1 MKKAD
6 DLILTMIRWIRL
18 AASFFMLLVTA
29 VTVAQ
34 VIARYVF
41 NNPIL
46 WSEEFCMVTLIW
58 FGFFCISTEV
68 YLGGHM
74 SIDVIY
80 DKFPDRIKYL
90 CDILRNVIITFFSAV
105 MTVYTIKVSL
115 VVGKKLLPISRLPK
129 LLIYIPVVASAV
141 LMTVYG
147 ALLTIQQITGYER
160 KEGKPHE

>member
-6 DLILTMIRWIRL
+6 DFILAMIRWIRL
-18 AASFFMLLVTA
+18 TASFLMLLVTV

-46 WSEEFCMVTLIW
+46 WSEEFCMITLIW

-80 DKFPDRIKYL
+80 NKFPRRLKYL
-90 CDILRNVIITFFSAV
+90 CDILRNVIITGFSAV
-105 MTVYTIKVSL
+105 MTLYTIKVTM

-129 LLIYIPVVASAV
+129 VLIYIPVVACAF
-141 LMTVYG
+141 LMTLYG
-147 ALLTIQQITGYER
+147 ALLTLQQLTGYHRE
-160 KEGKPHE
+160 EASHE